1 MTDGLV
7 DGTHD
12 HCPGTWPDRAPK
24 DLALRLADAL
34 LYPDC
39 RPDDLWDEIGDWLNA
54 NEVAA
59 PCFPSDSMVAA
70 PDTTGGYTKFRTVS
84 QSGSA
89 TALTRLIYSSHH
101 SDLDIEVFDNIL
113 SKSRENNARD
123 SITGALVISEDGFM
137 QLLQGSR
144 CAVGQCFFRIMM
156 DNRHDQIQVVSC
168 GDVNQRLFKEWTM
181 HLIRASRI
189 KQEIMSH
196 YLIDGAFRPDLMSEF
211 ALADLCRTLS
221 DGDWDAEAA

>member
-1 MTDGLV
+1 
-7 DGTHD
+7 
-12 HCPGTWPDRAPK
+12 
-24 DLALRLADAL
+24 
-34 LYPDC
+34 
-39 RPDDLWDEIGDWLNA
+39 
-54 NEVAA
+54 
-59 PCFPSDSMVAA
+59 
-70 PDTTGGYTKFRTVS
+70 
-84 QSGSA
+84 
-89 TALTRLIYSSHH
+89 
-101 SDLDIEVFDNIL
+101 
-113 SKSRENNARD
+113 
-123 SITGALVISEDGFM
+123 
-137 QLLQGSR
+137 
-144 CAVGQCFFRIMM
+144 M